1 MGKVIDTNITPP
13 SDFIEKVKTY
23 KVRFDLVK
31 KNFEDSYDDYK
42 KGSDF
47 GKKNVRNRKKWDDL
61 FLEMNTEKL
70 AIRGKSDEF
79 DKIVTRK
86 SKSIDKKRKLFLNKS
101 KQDKM
106 NKRVLTA
113 AEPLKIQKYDKNLNT
128 IIETIYYSLGT
139 IILGSYIYKLAS
151 N

>member
-1 MGKVIDTNITPP
+1 MEIIDTNITPP
-13 SDFIEKVKTY
+13 GDFIKKVKTY
-23 KVRFDLVK
+23 KIRFDLVK

-42 KGSDF
+42 KGADF
-47 GKKNVRNRKKWDDL
+47 GKKNVRNREKWDNL

-79 DKIVTRK
+79 DKMVTSK

-139 IILGSYIYKLAS
+139 IILGSYIFKLAS

>member
-1 MGKVIDTNITPP
+1 MEVIDTNITPP
-13 SDFIEKVKTY
+13 SDFIKKVKTY
-23 KVRFDLVK
+23 KIRFDLVK

-42 KGSDF
+42 KGLDF
-47 GKKNVRNRKKWDDL
+47 TKKNVRNREKWDKL

-79 DKIVTRK
+79 DKIVTSK
-86 SKSIDKKRKLFLNKS
+86 SKTIDKKRKLFLNKS
-101 KQDKM
+101 KQDEM

-139 IILGSYIYKLAS
+139 IILGSYIFKLAS

>member
-1 MGKVIDTNITPP
+1 METINTNITPP
-13 SDFIEKVKTY
+13 ADFIKKVKTY
-23 KVRFDLVK
+23 KIRFDLVK

-42 KGSDF
+42 KGADF

-61 FLEMNTEKL
+61 FIEMNTEKL

-79 DKIVTRK
+79 DKMVTRK
-86 SKSIDKKRKLFLNKS
+86 SKSIDNKRKNFLNKS

-139 IILGSYIYKLAS
+139 IIVGSYIFKLAS

>member
-1 MGKVIDTNITPP
+1 
-13 SDFIEKVKTY
+13 
-23 KVRFDLVK
+23 
-31 KNFEDSYDDYK
+31 
-42 KGSDF
+42 
-47 GKKNVRNRKKWDDL
+47 
-61 FLEMNTEKL
+61 MNTEKL

-79 DKIVTRK
+79 DKMVTSK

-101 KQDKM
+101 KQDEM

-139 IILGSYIYKLAS
+139 IILGSYIFKLAS

>member
-1 MGKVIDTNITPP
+1 MAKVDTNITPP

-23 KVRFDLVK
+23 KIRFDLVK

-61 FLEMNTEKL
+61 FVEMNTEKL
-70 AIRGKSDEF
+70 SIRGKSDEF
-79 DKIVTRK
+79 DKMVTSK

-101 KQDKM
+101 KQDEM
-106 NKRVLTA
+106 NKRILTA
-113 AEPLKIQKYDKNLNT
+113 AEPLKIQNYDKNLNT
-128 IIETIYYSLGT
+128 IIETIYYSLST
-139 IILGSYIYKLAS
+139 IILGSYIFKLAS